1 MPLRHGTL
9 LAANDALPPPSPCS
23 VIHQPSSEVFALFDK
38 LCLLSDGHVVYFGA
52 ANRAIDFFAEAGLP
66 VPSNR
71 NPADHFLHAINRDFL
86 ESDDVEKVSTSTV
99 FIVLK
104 EGEPRGRRLLA
115 CRCRAAVERLCL
127 LLPLAR
133 LPAPTQN
140 IAALVTQYKASR
152 IAAHVK
158 DHVKVGSRR
167 QID

>member
-86 ESDDVEKVSTSTV
+86 ESDDVEKLSTSTV

-133 LPAPTQN
+133 LP
-140 IAALVTQYKASR
+140 R
-152 IAAHVK
+152 AHAEHCGAG
-158 DHVKVGSRR
+158 DAIQGLPHCSTRQGSR
-167 QID
+167 QGGQQEAD